1 MIGEFPE
8 HGADS
13 ILKPQTLA
21 LLEEIAKTM
30 SSHPDYTIRRREF
43 LKLAG
48 AAVALGTS
56 EFSFALANKNVA
68 ILLDSTDVSVSAAP
82 VKWAADK
89 LQKAISAKGGSC
101 AMISNINAVHSA
113 GLIVVV
119 GGDQSPSAKSFATP
133 RTPLNGPE
141 SLRLTP
147 GKVSGA
153 PAIWVSATDVRGFV
167 YGLLE
172 LAERVKYS
180 QDGSLGM
187 NIAEPVAEQ
196 TENRVRCIARAFCS
210 DIEDKSWYYDKEFW
224 RTYLDAMITC
234 RFNRFSF
241 VFGFGYDFP
250 KGVTGDYF
258 HFPYPYLIDV
268 PGYKVRVEPLE
279 AGEREKNMEMLQ
291 FIARETAAR
300 GLDFQLGIWTHA
312 YEWTESPKADHH
324 ITGLNAE
331 NHAAYCRDALAIL
344 LKRCPEISGLTMR
357 VHGESG
363 IPEGNYPFWKTLF
376 EAISG
381 SGRKIEIDMHAKGI
395 NQIMIDMAADTG
407 MPVKVSAKSWAEH
420 MGLGYHQA
428 DIRELEI
435 PTPARME
442 TGTFNVSNG
451 ERRFTRYGYADLYK
465 AGSKFEVLYRL
476 WPGTQRHLLWGDP
489 EMAAAYG
496 RTANF
501 CGAAGIEICEPL
513 TFKGRE
519 GSGHPGGRCAYLD
532 ATMNPKLGDWQ
543 KFEYTYMLWGR
554 LLYNPDTKP
563 EVWRRYLKQDF
574 GLAFDSVESS
584 LANAGRVL
592 PLITTAHLPSAS
604 NHSFWPEIYDNMPI
618 ILGSERSPYSDTPEP
633 KIFATVSPLDPQLFS
648 TIVEHAHCLL
658 AGTPNAKYS
667 PAEVAQ
673 WLEDYT
679 TASSQALELARTQTR
694 NRTSPEFKRMQ
705 EDVLIQIGLGQFFAA
720 KIRSSLLYVI
730 YEQTGSPEAGRLAL
744 ASYQRARTAWV
755 TMAQRAKE
763 VYVADV
769 SYGDIP
775 QRKGHWMDRIP
786 GIDTDLAAME
796 AKIKDESIK
805 PAGGSERA
813 SAAIRAVTT
822 KPRRFSAGCS
832 HTVAV
837 SFHPS
842 QALPL
847 TLHLTG
853 SGDKPSAVKLFYR
866 HVNQGERWKSVPMQ
880 KSQQTYTAEISGEYT
895 KSPYPLQYYFELSN
909 ESSAWFYPA
918 FNATLSNQPYYA
930 IYKRT

>member
-1 MIGEFPE
+1 MTSRSG
-8 HGADS
+8 
-13 ILKPQTLA
+13 
-21 LLEEIAKTM
+21 
-30 SSHPDYTIRRREF
+30 YTIRRREF

-56 EFSFALANKNVA
+56 EFSFALTNKSVA
-68 ILLDSTDVSVSAAP
+68 VLMDSTDLAVSAAP

-101 AMISNINAVHSA
+101 AMISDVNAVHGV
-113 GLIVVV
+113 GLVLVVA
-119 GGDQSPSAKSFATP
+119 GDQSPSAKLFPAPTA
-133 RTPLNGPE
+133 PLNGPE

-147 GKVSGA
+147 GKVA
-153 PAIWVSATDVRGFV
+153 RTPAIWVSATDVRGFV

-172 LAERVKYS
+172 LAERVEYS
-180 QDGSLGM
+180 QDSSLGM
-187 NIAEPVAEQ
+187 SMTTPSAEQ
-196 TENRVRCIARAFCS
+196 TANRVRCIARAFCS

-224 RTYLDAMITC
+224 RTYLDSMITC
-234 RFNRFSF
+234 RFNRFAF

-279 AGEREKNMEMLQ
+279 KGEREKNMEMLQ

-312 YEWTESPKADHH
+312 YEWTDSPKADHH
-324 ITGLNAE
+324 ITGLNAQ

-344 LKRCPEISGLTMR
+344 LKKCPEISGLTMR

-363 IPEGNYPFWKTLF
+363 VPEGSYPFWKTLF

-381 SGRKIEIDMHAKGI
+381 AGRKIEIDMHAKGI
-395 NQIMIDMAADTG
+395 NQIMIDIAADTG

-420 MGLGYHQA
+420 MGLGYQQT

-442 TGTFNVSNG
+442 TGTFSVSNG
-451 ERRFTRYGYADLYK
+451 ERRFTRYGYADLYQ

-532 ATMNPKLGDWQ
+532 ATMNPKQGDWQ

-563 EVWRRYLKQDF
+563 EVWRRYLRQNF
-574 GLAFDSVESS
+574 GPAFDSVEGS

-633 KIFATVSPLDPQLFS
+633 KIFATVSPLDPQIFS
-648 TIVEHAHCLL
+648 TIVEHVHCLL
-658 AGTPNAKYS
+658 GGTPNARYS

-679 TASSQALELARTQTR
+679 AASSQALELARRQAHSR
-694 NRTSPEFKRMQ
+694 DSPEFKRME

-720 KIRSSLLYVI
+720 KIRSSLLFVI
-730 YEQTGSPEAGRLAL
+730 YEQTGSQEAGRLAL
-744 ASYQRARTAWV
+744 VSYQKARTAWV
-755 TMAQRAKE
+755 NMAQRAKG

-775 QRKGHWMDRIP
+775 QRKGHWIDRIS

-796 AKIKDESIK
+796 AKIKDGSIK
-805 PAGGSERA
+805 PTGDPAHA
-813 SAAIRAVTT
+813 SAAIRAVTMN
-822 KPRRFSAGCS
+822 PHRYSVGCN
-832 HTVAV
+832 HTVAT
-837 SFHPS
+837 SFHPG

-847 TLHLTG
+847 MLKLTG
-853 SGDKPSAVKLFYR
+853 SEDKPSVVKLFYR
-866 HVNQGERWKSVPMQ
+866 HVNQGERWKNVPMQ
-880 KSQQTYTAEISGEYT
+880 KSQHTYTAEIPGEYT
-895 KSPYPLQYYFELSN
+895 NSPYPLQYYFELAN

-930 IYKRT
+930 LYKRA

>member
-1 MIGEFPE
+1 MVSNPRFT
-8 HGADS
+8 
-13 ILKPQTLA
+13 IL
-21 LLEEIAKTM
+21 
-30 SSHPDYTIRRREF
+30 RREF

-48 AAVALGTS
+48 AAAALGTS
-56 EFSFALANKNVA
+56 EFSFAFANNSVA
-68 ILLDSTDVSVSAAP
+68 LLLDSTDVAVSAAP

-89 LQKAISAKGGSC
+89 LQKAIKAKGGSC
-101 AMISNINAVHSA
+101 AMVSDLNAAHGA
-113 GLIVVV
+113 GLVIVV
-119 GGDQSPSAKSFATP
+119 GGDQSSSAKSFPAP
-133 RTPLNGPE
+133 SVPLNGPE

-147 GKVSGA
+147 GKVAGT

-172 LAERVKYS
+172 LAERVEYS
-180 QDGSLGM
+180 QDSSLGI
-187 NIAEPVAEQ
+187 NVTTPVVEQ
-196 TENRVRCIARAFCS
+196 TANRVRCIARAFCS

-224 RTYLDAMITC
+224 RNYLDSMIAS
-234 RFNRFSF
+234 RFNRFAF

-250 KGVTGDYF
+250 RGVTGDYF
-258 HFPYPYLIDV
+258 HFPYPYLLDV
-268 PGYKVRVEPLE
+268 PGYKVRVGPLE

-312 YEWTESPKADHH
+312 YEWTDSPKADHH
-324 ITGLNAE
+324 ITGLNPQ
-331 NHAAYCRDALAIL
+331 NHATYCRDALAIL
-344 LKRCPEISGLTMR
+344 LKECPEISGLTMR

-363 IPEGNYPFWKTLF
+363 IPEGSYPFWKTLF

-381 SGRKIEIDMHAKGI
+381 AGRKIEIDMHAKGI

-435 PTPARME
+435 PTPGRME

-451 ERRFTRYGYADLYK
+451 ERRFTRYGYADLYQ

-496 RTANF
+496 RTASF

-519 GSGHPGGRCAYLD
+519 GSGHSGGRCAYLD
-532 ATMNPKLGDWQ
+532 ASLNPKLGDWQ

-563 EVWRRYLKQDF
+563 EVWRRYLRQDF
-574 GLAFDSVESS
+574 GPAAESVESS

-604 NHSFWPEIYDNMPI
+604 NHSFWPEIYENMPI
-618 ILGSERSPYSDTPEP
+618 IQGSERSPYSDTPEP
-633 KIFATVSPLDPQLFS
+633 RIFATVSPLDPQIFS
-648 TIVEHAHCLL
+648 TIADHAHGLL
-658 AGTPNAKYS
+658 AGTPDARYS

-679 TASSQALELARTQTR
+679 AASGQALELARTRTR
-694 NRTSPEFKRMQ
+694 SRNSPTFKRME

-720 KIRSSLLYVI
+720 KIRSSLLFVI
-730 YEQTGSPEAGRLAL
+730 YQQTGSPEAGRLAL
-744 ASYQRARTAWV
+744 TSYQKAHAAWV
-755 TMAQRAKE
+755 TMAQRAKG

-786 GIDTDLAAME
+786 GIDADLAAME
-796 AKIKDESIK
+796 AKIKDGSIQPSGD
-805 PAGGSERA
+805 PAHT
-813 SAAIRAVTT
+813 SATIRAVTM

-832 HTVAV
+832 HTTAA
-837 SFHPS
+837 SFQPG

-853 SGDKPSAVKLFYR
+853 SGDKPAAAKLFYR
-866 HVNQGERWKSVPMQ
+866 HVNQGERWKSAPMQ
-880 KSQQTYTAEISGEYT
+880 KSQQTYTAEIPGEYT
-895 KSPYPLQYYFELSN
+895 KSPYPLQYYFELSGEN
-909 ESSAWFYPA
+909 SAWFYPA

-930 IYKRT
+930 LYERT

>member
-1 MIGEFPE
+1 M
-8 HGADS
+8 A
-13 ILKPQTLA
+13 
-21 LLEEIAKTM
+21 
-30 SSHPDYTIRRREF
+30 SHTGNTIRRREF

-56 EFSFALANKNVA
+56 EFSFALANNSVA
-68 ILLDSTDVSVSAAP
+68 VLLDSTDVAVSAAP

-89 LQKAISAKGGSC
+89 LQKAINAKGGSC
-101 AMISNINAVHSA
+101 AMVTDINAVHGA
-113 GLIVVV
+113 GLVVVV
-119 GGDQSPSAKSFATP
+119 GGDQSSSAKSFPAP
-133 RTPLNGPE
+133 SAPLNGPE
-141 SLRLTP
+141 SLRLMP
-147 GKVSGA
+147 AKVAGI

-172 LAERVKYS
+172 LAERVEYS
-180 QDGSLGM
+180 QNGFLGLD
-187 NIAEPVAEQ
+187 NTTPIVEQ
-196 TENRVRCIARAFCS
+196 TANRVRCVARAFCS

-224 RTYLDAMITC
+224 RNYLDSMIAS
-234 RFNRFSF
+234 RFNRFAF

-268 PGYKVRVEPLE
+268 PGYTVRVEPLE
-279 AGEREKNMEMLQ
+279 MGEREKNMEMLQ

-312 YEWTESPKADHH
+312 YEWTDSPKADHH

-331 NHAAYCRDALAIL
+331 NHATYCRDALAIL
-344 LKRCPEISGLTMR
+344 LKGCPEISGLTMR

-363 IPEGNYPFWKTLF
+363 VPEGSYPFWKTLF

-381 SGRKIEIDMHAKGI
+381 AGRKIEIDMHAKGI

-420 MGLGYHQA
+420 MGLGYQQA

-442 TGTFNVSNG
+442 TGTFSVSNG
-451 ERRFTRYGYADLYK
+451 ERRFTRYGYADLYQ

-563 EVWRRYLKQDF
+563 EVWRRYLRQDF
-574 GLAFDSVESS
+574 GPAFDSVESS

-658 AGTPNAKYS
+658 AGITNAKYS

-679 TASSQALELARTQTR
+679 AASNQALELARTQARSR
-694 NRTSPEFKRMQ
+694 NSPEFKRIE
-705 EDVLIQIGLGQFFAA
+705 EDVLIQVGLGQFFAA
-720 KIRSSLLYVI
+720 KIRSSLLFVI

-744 ASYQRARTAWV
+744 TSYQKARTAWV
-755 TMAQRAKE
+755 TMAQRAKG
-763 VYVADV
+763 VYIADV
-769 SYGDIP
+769 SYGNIP

-796 AKIKDESIK
+796 AKIKDGSIK
-805 PAGGSERA
+805 TTGDPAHA
-813 SAAIRAVTT
+813 SAAIRAVTM
-822 KPRRFSAGCS
+822 KPRRFSAECS
-832 HTVAV
+832 HAVATR
-837 SFHPS
+837 FHPGH
-842 QALPL
+842 ALPL
-847 TLHLTG
+847 MLHLTG
-853 SGDKPSAVKLFYR
+853 SGDKPSAVKLFFR
-866 HVNQGERWKSVPMQ
+866 HVNQAERWKSVPMQ
-880 KSQQTYTAEISGEYT
+880 KNQQTYTAEIPGEYT
-895 KSPYPLQYYFELSN
+895 NSPYPLQYYFELSN

-930 IYKRT
+930 LYKRA

>member
-1 MIGEFPE
+1 M
-8 HGADS
+8 A
-13 ILKPQTLA
+13 
-21 LLEEIAKTM
+21 
-30 SSHPDYTIRRREF
+30 SHPGYTIRRREF

-56 EFSFALANKNVA
+56 EFSVALTNKSVA
-68 ILLDSTDVSVSAAP
+68 LLLDSTDATASGAP

-89 LQKAISAKGGSC
+89 LQKAIRAKGGSC
-101 AMISNINAVHSA
+101 AMISDVNAMHGA
-113 GLIVVV
+113 GLVVLV
-119 GGDQSPSAKSFATP
+119 GGDHSPSAKSFPAP
-133 RTPLNGPE
+133 SAPLNGPE

-147 GKVSGA
+147 GKAGGTR
-153 PAIWVSATDVRGFV
+153 AIWVSATDVRGFV

-172 LAERVKYS
+172 LAERVEYS
-180 QDGSLGM
+180 QDGSLGL
-187 NIAEPVAEQ
+187 NIMTPMAEQ
-196 TENRVRCIARAFCS
+196 TPNRVRCIARAFCS

-224 RTYLDAMITC
+224 RTYLDSMITC
-234 RFNRFSF
+234 RFNRFAF

-279 AGEREKNMEMLQ
+279 EGERERNLEMLQ
-291 FIARETAAR
+291 FIASETAAR

-312 YEWTESPKADHH
+312 YEWTDSPKADHH
-324 ITGLNAE
+324 VTGLNAG

-344 LKRCPEISGLTMR
+344 LKKCPEISGLTMR

-363 IPEGNYPFWKTLF
+363 VPEGSYPFWKTLF

-381 SGRKIEIDMHAKGI
+381 AGRKIEIDMHAKGI
-395 NQIMIDMAADTG
+395 NQIMIDMAAGTG

-420 MGLGYHQA
+420 MGLGYQQT

-442 TGTFNVSNG
+442 TGTFSVSNG
-451 ERRFTRYGYADLYK
+451 ERRFTRYGYADLYQ
-465 AGSKFEVLYRL
+465 ADSKFEVLYRL

-554 LLYNPDTKP
+554 LLYNPDTKA
-563 EVWRRYLKQDF
+563 EVWRRYLRRDF
-574 GLAFDSVESS
+574 GPAYDSVESS

-618 ILGSERSPYSDTPEP
+618 ILGSEKSPYSDTPEP
-633 KIFATVSPLDPQLFS
+633 KIFATVSPLDPQIFS
-648 TIVEHAHCLL
+648 TIVEHAHSLL
-658 AGTPNAKYS
+658 AGTLDAKYS

-679 TASSQALELARTQTR
+679 AASSQALELARTQARSR
-694 NRTSPEFKRMQ
+694 NSPEFKRME
-705 EDVLIQIGLGQFFAA
+705 EDVLIQVGLGQFFAA
-720 KIRSSLLYVI
+720 KIRSSLLFVI
-730 YEQTGSPEAGRLAL
+730 YQQTGSAEAGRLAL
-744 ASYQRARTAWV
+744 ASYQKARTAWV
-755 TMAQRAKE
+755 TMANRAKG
-763 VYVADV
+763 VYVSDV

-775 QRKGHWMDRIP
+775 QRKGHWIDRIP
-786 GIDTDLAAME
+786 GIETDLAAME
-796 AKIKDESIK
+796 AKIKDGSIK
-805 PAGGSERA
+805 PTGDPAHTSTVIGS
-813 SAAIRAVTT
+813 VTM
-822 KPRRFSAGCS
+822 KPHRFSAGCS
-832 HTVAV
+832 HTVAT
-837 SFHPS
+837 SFHPGK
-842 QALPL
+842 ALPL
-847 TLHLTG
+847 TLHFTG

-866 HVNQGERWKSVPMQ
+866 HVNQGERWKNVPMQ
-880 KSQQTYTAEISGEYT
+880 KSQQAYTAKIPSEYT
-895 KSPYPLQYYFELSN
+895 NSPYPLQYYFELSN

-930 IYKRT
+930 LYKRA